1 MSTKAA
7 PSKRS
12 ARTKGPSRGQA
23 KSKIVV
29 RRLPANLPEHVF
41 MDSIKGLVPDSA
53 LDRPT
58 TWVAGKVSKNPVKAN
73 TFARAYIYFKNEKL
87 ALEFQKTYHGHTFVD
102 RHGNEGK
109 AHVEFA
115 PFQKIPR
122 EQRKPD
128 TKQGTIEEDPD
139 YIAFLKSLT
148 ADPTDAEKEMK
159 LSGTEQLLKESAI
172 NPKSTPLLEA
182 LRAQK
187 AAAQAKAQAAKL
199 AARQAR
205 QAGKAGISN
214 AGKVQITILANRNA
228 KDAANKAGTAA
239 STNAAGSTSN
249 KPQSP
254 QGKKAAQAPEPES
267 AQGAKPKRERRRR
280 DRASKRAGN
289 EAVSAASTNQ
299 QQGDLAPPQIT
310 LLKPKNVQG
319 SQPSNSVGQ
328 GSGQQEARPQSVQ
341 NQSNQ
346 GGSISGGRRGQQNQG
361 NHNNQ
366 SNNSNSNI
374 NSSNNNNSNSGNAA
388 QTGNTGSTSNAK
400 KDPAQPANAEGG
412 QGRSGRSRRNRGDR
426 AKQDPKAGGDNATGG
441 KPSTN
446 FNPNSTPNTNIN
458 INTNSGSIAGNKPEG
473 QSGGG
478 RSGRNRRG
486 RGGGQENSTTL
497 AAQS

>member
-1 MSTKAA
+1 MSTKPA

-12 ARTKGPSRGQA
+12 ARTKGPNRGQA

-41 MDSIKGLVPDSA
+41 LDSIKGLVLDSA

-58 TWVAGKVSKNPVKAN
+58 TWVPGKVSKNPVKAN

-87 ALEFQKTYHGHTFVD
+87 ALEFQKAYHGHTFLD

-122 EQRKPD
+122 EQRKAD

-139 YIAFLKSLT
+139 YIAFLQSLT

-205 QAGKAGISN
+205 QSGKAGISN
-214 AGKVQITILANRNA
+214 AGKVQITILSNRNA
-228 KDAANKAGTAA
+228 KDAANKAGTTPSANSAA
-239 STNAAGSTSN
+239 STSN
-249 KPQSP
+249 KPQLT
-254 QGKKAAQAPEPES
+254 QGKKATHAPEPES
-267 AQGAKPKRERRRR
+267 TQGAKPKRERKRR
-280 DRASKRAGN
+280 DRASKRAGS
-289 EAVSAASTNQ
+289 EASSTGNTAQ
-299 QQGDLAPPQIT
+299 QQGDSAPPQIT
-310 LLKPKNVQG
+310 LLKSKNAQG
-319 SQPSNSVGQ
+319 SQPSNSAAQ
-328 GSGQQEARPQSVQ
+328 SSGHQEARPQPAQ

-346 GGSISGGRRGQQNQG
+346 GGSNPGGRRGHQNQG
-361 NHNNQ
+361 N
-366 SNNSNSNI
+366 NNSNT
-374 NSSNNNNSNSGNAA
+374 SNNNNSISGNAA
-388 QTGNTGSTSNAK
+388 QTGNVGSGGSAK
-400 KDPAQPANAEGG
+400 KDAAQSANAEGG

-426 AKQDPKAGGDNATGG
+426 AKQDSKAGGDNVAG
-441 KPSTN
+441 S
-446 FNPNSTPNTNIN
+446 NPNVNANSNSVPITSSST
-458 INTNSGSIAGNKPEG
+458 NTNSGSNAGNKPEG

-486 RGGGQENSTTL
+486 RGGGQESSTTA